1 MPFVIKSMTV
11 WLYYNIIS
19 RKGEKL
25 CELQSNSLFFF
36 FSILK
41 GIPTF
46 YIPRRWNF
54 HHCRMELSSSV
65 IWARHAECT
74 LSNPHICMRDDRLFE
89 NVNGRRCGLPASSRL
104 YFRWAIIDEYIYIW
118 CIGIGSMTC
127 WGIGLIQ
134 HPPRRVRTCMSKL
147 ISSTPEQD
155 RTSVLLLPGTKW
167 ARFYL

>member
-1 MPFVIKSMTV
+1 MNDNPIQMPFVIKSMTV

-104 YFRWAIIDEYIYIW
+104 YFRWEIIDEYIYIYMMHRDR
-118 CIGIGSMTC
+118 IDDMLGDRIN
-127 WGIGLIQ
+127 
-134 HPPRRVRTCMSKL
+134 
-147 ISSTPEQD
+147 STPTPQSANVFVQ
-155 RTSVLLLPGTKW
+155 THIKH
-167 ARFYL
+167 ARAR